1 MINSVVCLL
10 QERTAV
16 TSDSDGHPVHTS
28 RGINLEYNILFLSV
42 NHRDIFQIIFTKTA
56 NGLQLQP
63 SARIRFSN
71 NLIKDTG
78 FLQPSQL
85 GKLGQTVKSVGINS

>member
-1 MINSVVCLL
+1 MVNSVVCLL

-16 TSDSDGHPVHTS
+16 TSDSDGHPTCRV
-28 RGINLEYNILFLSV
+28 INLKYNILFLSF
-42 NHRDIFQIIFTKTA
+42 NRRDIFQIIFTKTA

-63 SARIRFSN
+63 SARIRFRN